1 MRKIKIGNRL
11 IGDGEPVFIIAE
23 VGVNHNGDIGIAK
36 KLVDI
41 AEDAGA
47 DAVKFQVFKAEKV
60 VIRNAEKAKY
70 QKETTDSEESQY
82 GMIKKLELTRE
93 AFKEL
98 SDYANKIGIMFL
110 ASPFDKESVDLLE
123 EIDVPAFKVGSGELT
138 NFPIL
143 KYIASKR
150 KPIIL
155 STGMAT
161 LIEIKEAI
169 GIIKEQGVDD
179 IIILHCIT
187 NYPVKIEDV
196 NLRAIQTLRAAFKL
210 PVGFSDH
217 TLSITIPATAVALG
231 ACVIE
236 KHFTLNR
243 DLPGPDHRASLEP
256 HELREMIKTVKDVE
270 KALGN
275 GTKKP
280 TPEEEEIKKVARRSI
295 VAKVEIPKGTVITD
309 DMLDFKRPGV
319 GIEPKYLNKVIGKR
333 AKRDIQPDELIHL
346 RELVSNMEI

>member
-11 IGDGEPVFIIAE
+11 IGDEEPVFIIAE

-143 KYIASKR
+143 KHIASKR

-333 AKRDIQPDELIHL
+333 ANRDIQPDELIHF